1 MISQEE
7 IVRTTKNRKEETNSI
22 IAEVENL
29 QMDTLQLDDV
39 LGQVELWLLDI
50 KYDDKFYKSSW
61 PISIFLE
68 NL

>member
-1 MISQEE
+1 VPHLKLKGDESPHKTPMISQEE

-39 LGQVELWLLDI
+39 LGQVEL
-50 KYDDKFYKSSW
+50 
-61 PISIFLE
+61 
-68 NL
+68 